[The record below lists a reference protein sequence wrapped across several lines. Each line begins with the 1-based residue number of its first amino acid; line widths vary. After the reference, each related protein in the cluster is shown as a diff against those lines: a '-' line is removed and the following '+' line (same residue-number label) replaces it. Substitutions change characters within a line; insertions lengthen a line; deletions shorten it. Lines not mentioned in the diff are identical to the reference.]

1 MDAINKVAHCLVPDQ
16 QAPSTA
22 VTVATTVTVTVSLLA
37 LAHRLLHPRRAAVL
51 PSPLKTLLPALGPAQ
66 RADLLYPPD
75 YFPGARDVATPYGSI
90 RCYEFG
96 PAAGRRVLLLHGI
109 STSCM
114 TLTHVAR
121 GLAARGCRVLLFDLF
136 GRGFSDGVGD
146 LPYDERLFVSQALC
160 AVASSDVAWT
170 GTARRREG
178 EGKGEGEDLR
188 GGEKGTSEEGR
199 GFHVVGYSLGG
210 GIAVHLATAFPDVVR
225 SLVLLA
231 PAGLIRDETFGAAAR
246 LVFRSGW
253 VPEGLLEVIT
263 RWRLKRPIAE
273 SARRRA
279 DKSKTNGG
287 GGGGGGVPLPG
298 DKTVEA
304 TVTSEI
310 ADPNDK
316 NDDHSAIAAS
326 SSAPPPLQMSAE
338 PRNALQRRVLAF
350 VNWQVSHHVGFVRAF
365 MSTLRHAPML
375 GQQAAWRRL
384 ADRPPRTVCLVFG
397 AGDEI
402 VSEED
407 YREDALPLVGGEDH
421 VVWARPVG
429 GAHDFPMVHPEETL
443 QRIYEFWGW
452 E

>member
-1 MDAINKVAHCLVPDQ
+1 MDAFNRVAHCLAPDQ
-16 QAPSTA
+16 EAPST
-22 VTVATTVTVTVSLLA
+22 VVTITTTVAVTVSLLA
-37 LAHRLLHPRRAAVL
+37 LANRLLHPRRAAVL
-51 PSPLKTLLPALGPAQ
+51 PSPLKTLLPGLTPAQ
-66 RADLLYPPD
+66 QADLLYPPD
-75 YFPGARDVATPYGSI
+75 YFPGARDVPTPYGSI

-96 PAAGRRVLLLHGI
+96 PASGRRVLLLHGI

-121 GLAARGCRVLLFDLF
+121 GLADRGCRVLLYDLF

-146 LPYDERLFVSQALC
+146 LPYDERLFVTQALC

-170 GTARRREG
+170 GTGTAAHEG
-178 EGKGEGEDLR
+178 EGKGGKRGEGAAEAA
-188 GGEKGTSEEGR
+188 EER

-210 GIAVHLATAFPDVVR
+210 GIAVHLATAFPGMVR

-273 SARRRA
+273 SARRKA
-279 DKSKTNGG
+279 NKGEGG
-287 GGGGGGVPLPG
+287 SGVPLPG

-304 TVTSEI
+304 AVTSEI
-310 ADPNDK
+310 ADPN
-316 NDDHSAIAAS
+316 NDDNNNDNQGAA
-326 SSAPPPLQMSAE
+326 APLQMSAE
-338 PRNALQRRVLAF
+338 PRNTLQKRVLAF

-365 MSTLRHAPML
+365 MSTLRYAPML

-384 ADRPPRTVCLVFG
+384 ADRPPGTVCFVFG
-397 AGDEI
+397 AGDAI

-407 YREDALPLVGGEDH
+407 YREDALPLVGGEGH

-443 QRIYEFWGW
+443 KRIYEFWGW